1 MQVPSSQEHVS
12 KNFERTL
19 LKLSFGDMQSYF
31 SHADCCESKF
41 SNAVRSMIGS
51 GRVPWKIFL
60 IVVCGFPSEGVN
72 INTTAEGKLFGFAGL
87 GT

>member
-1 MQVPSSQEHVS
+1 
-12 KNFERTL
+12 
-19 LKLSFGDMQSYF
+19 
-31 SHADCCESKF
+31 
-41 SNAVRSMIGS
+41 MIGS

-72 INTTAEGKLFGFAGL
+72 INTTAEGKLLGFAGL